1 MRDSSA
7 MSRRL
12 QKRLDKV
19 PAPPDYESLRDKLI
33 NSRPTLEPLI
43 VKESP
48 ENIEPTEK
56 SK

>member
-12 QKRLDKV
+12 QKRLEKV
-19 PAPPDYESLRDKLI
+19 PAPPDYKSLRDKLI
-33 NSRPTLEPLI
+33 TSRPTLEPLI

-48 ENIEPTEK
+48 ENTEPTEK